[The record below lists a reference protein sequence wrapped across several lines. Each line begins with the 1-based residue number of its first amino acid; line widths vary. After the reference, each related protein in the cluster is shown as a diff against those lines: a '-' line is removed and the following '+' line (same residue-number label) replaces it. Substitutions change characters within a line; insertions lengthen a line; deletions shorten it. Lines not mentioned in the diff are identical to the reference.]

1 MKHKWAWPMLVPLL
15 ALTALVSLCLGKYPL
30 TLREVTGF
38 LWYHL
43 TGWGTVAA
51 ERRPILESVVL
62 DIRLPRILTAALIG
76 AALSVSGT
84 AYQAI
89 FLNPLVSP
97 GILGVLAGASF
108 GGALGLVFMKSWLAV
123 QVSTF
128 LGGIAAVGFAL
139 LVARI
144 YRGGQTVLLVL
155 GGIISSALFTAL
167 VSVVKYLADPY
178 NQLPVIT
185 SWLMG
190 NMAMADRAATARVGL
205 PILAGIAMIGLLAR
219 QLDVLSLGDEEARAL
234 GVRVDLVRYLVIIF
248 ATLVSTLTVL
258 LAGMIGWVGLII
270 PHITRM
276 LVGPGNRILV
286 PSAALVGAIYMVVVD
301 DLSRLLFHFELPIGI
316 ATSLLGIPFFLL
328 VLRNARR
335 GWQ

>member
-1 MKHKWAWPMLVPLL
+1 V
-15 ALTALVSLCLGKYPL
+15 
-30 TLREVTGF
+30 
-38 LWYHL
+38 
-43 TGWGTVAA
+43 
-51 ERRPILESVVL
+51 
-62 DIRLPRILTAALIG
+62 LTAAVIG

-108 GGALGLVFMKSWLAV
+108 GAALGLVFLKSWFAV

-128 LGGIAAVGFAL
+128 LGGIAAVVFSL
-139 LVARI
+139 LVAKI
-144 YRGGQTVLLVL
+144 YRGGQTVMLVL
-155 GGIISSALFTAL
+155 GGIISGALFTAL
-167 VSVVKYLADPY
+167 VSVLKYLADPY

-190 NMAMADRAATARVGL
+190 NMAMADRATAIKVGL
-205 PILAGIAMIGLLAR
+205 PILAGIAGLVLLAR
-219 QLDVLSLGDEEARAL
+219 QLDVLSLGDEEAQAL
-234 GVRVDLVRYLVIIF
+234 GIRVNLVRYLVILC
-248 ATLVSTLTVL
+248 ATLISTLTVL

-276 LVGPGNRILV
+276 LVGPGNRVLL
-286 PSAALVGAIYMVVVD
+286 PSAALVGAIYMVAVD
-301 DLSRLLFHFELPIGI
+301 DLSRSLFHFELPIGI

-328 VLRNARR
+328 VLRNTRR